1 MRTRRGAHLAVEYSS
16 HLPKQANLGF
26 VARRGLHF
34 EGREEDPQHMSTW
47 PKKESTVRRA
57 GRLEEAL
64 PVARKMLEVA
74 PRDLRPYFYM
84 GEILAMTGA
93 GAKALEQMDAAKD
106 KAIALAHDESP
117 APKELVAAWLLRIA
131 YTFCGPMESVE
142 KGALILEQALTYDPN
157 ALVGHQLAPGLEEC
171 KQLAK

>member
-1 MRTRRGAHLAVEYSS
+1 MYSNENLGYVERRGCIL
-16 HLPKQANLGF
+16 
-26 VARRGLHF
+26 RGERKDL
-34 EGREEDPQHMSTW
+34 QHISTW
-47 PKKESTVRRA
+47 PKKESTVTRA

-93 GAKALEQMDAAKD
+93 GAEALEQMDAAKD
-106 KAIALAHDESP
+106 KAMALAHDEPP

-131 YTFCGPMESVE
+131 YTFCGPLESVE
-142 KGALILEQALTYDPN
+142 KGALILEQALTYDPS